1 MDDSAGPTGTIIL
14 FFVLLILNMMF
25 YAFGAAILSINV
37 KEVERRASE
46 EKDHKSKKLLELF
59 EHIEKYVNTVQVV
72 VTLIHLIMGVF
83 FLHAWNKF
91 FEQVLHGEHSV
102 FKEILNNVPVGVAN
116 GIVLFISAFLLLFV
130 LLTVGTL
137 LPKKIASK
145 NPESVA
151 YAFIGPVRFFI
162 KVLSPLTGLIS
173 ASVSAIL
180 AVFHIGNNGVN
191 VDVTEEEIIDMVN
204 EGHEQGLLEAS
215 EAEMI
220 NNIFEFGE
228 KEAKDIMTHVHN
240 ITAIDQSKTLQE
252 AIQFMLSE
260 NNSRYPVYE
269 ENIDHIVGILN
280 LKDAMRMQYLN
291 MDVNTPIIAIPDL
304 IREAVFIPE
313 TLNID
318 TIFQKMQTN
327 KVQMMMVVDEYGQ
340 TVGLVTMEDILEEIV
355 GNIFDEYDEKEEHIE
370 EKGKDVFE
378 IEGKATLEELED
390 RFGITFDDEN
400 FETLNGF
407 LISRMDKIPDEDEE
421 YEMDY
426 QGYHLR
432 ILSVKNRMIENVEFT
447 KLATC
452 AQ

>member
-1 MDDSAGPTGTIIL
+1 M
-14 FFVLLILNMMF
+14 
-25 YAFGAAILSINV
+25 
-37 KEVERRASE
+37 
-46 EKDHKSKKLLELF
+46 
-59 EHIEKYVNTVQVV
+59 
-72 VTLIHLIMGVF
+72 
-83 FLHAWNKF
+83 
-91 FEQVLHGEHSV
+91 
-102 FKEILNNVPVGVAN
+102 
-116 GIVLFISAFLLLFV
+116 
-130 LLTVGTL
+130 
-137 LPKKIASK
+137 
-145 NPESVA
+145 
-151 YAFIGPVRFFI
+151 
-162 KVLSPLTGLIS
+162 
-173 ASVSAIL
+173 
-180 AVFHIGNNGVN
+180 
-191 VDVTEEEIIDMVN
+191 
-204 EGHEQGLLEAS
+204 
-215 EAEMI
+215 
-220 NNIFEFGE
+220 
-228 KEAKDIMTHVHN
+228 
-240 ITAIDQSKTLQE
+240 
-252 AIQFMLSE
+252 
-260 NNSRYPVYE
+260 
-269 ENIDHIVGILN
+269 
-280 LKDAMRMQYLN
+280 
-291 MDVNTPIIAIPDL
+291 
-304 IREAVFIPE
+304 FIPE

-370 EKGKDVFE
+370 EKGEDVFE